1 MRCSES
7 LLSLHSHA
15 NHSACA
21 RYHSPLSRASGCT
34 AVFAALPRTVPKE
47 GCLFGGN
54 GVVWR
59 CSGGARH
66 GTGDEEAVDDN
77 DVTRVQ
83 EEASTPTPQSASYH
97 NRRAVLVTLESES
110 SLWISPSNPSDK
122 GPYTSFKRY
131 RCVLIFSGAS
141 GLEAQ

>member
-1 MRCSES
+1 MVWC
-7 LLSLHSHA
+7 
-15 NHSACA
+15 
-21 RYHSPLSRASGCT
+21 GG
-34 AVFAALPRTVPKE
+34 VAA
-47 GCLFGGN
+47 
-54 GVVWR
+54 
-59 CSGGARH
+59 AH
-66 GTGDEEAVDDN
+66 GTARVMREAVDDN

-110 SLWISPSNPSDK
+110 SLWISYPSNPSDK